1 MSCVHGSKLI
11 TKRQKYQKNM
21 KRIIIITTAIVI
33 SVLPAF
39 SQVVDNNGNVVDTT
53 AIYGERADSL
63 DAAVFVSRQA
73 GNYLS
78 KGKEIRT
85 EVISAAGLCKMAC
98 CNLAESFE
106 NSASV
111 TVGYSDA
118 VTGARQIRLLGL
130 SGIYTQMLDEN
141 RPVMRG
147 LSAPFGLSYVPG
159 QWLESIQ
166 IAKGASSVINGVES
180 MTGQINMEHR
190 KPTDEKPLFI
200 NAAVMSDTKMD
211 LNIASSLQMGY
222 KWSTVILGHVSGNVA
237 PHDMNND
244 SFLDEPKMLQ
254 VNLANRW
261 LYMAD
266 NGMQIRFG
274 VRALQDN
281 RLGGQMFTDEDGKH
295 VLYDKD
301 TYQWNPLLVK
311 KDELDPWGS
320 DILNRSI
327 NGYFKLGIPL
337 NEDNS
342 QNIAMVLDYSYQK
355 MDSYFGATKY
365 LAGQHS
371 AFGNLLY
378 QNEINESHKFTLGMS
393 ATFDRYMEDFRRQ
406 IWFNALLSDITFDNP
421 LTKLANGGV
430 FGEYTFHAGDK
441 FSAIAGLR
449 ADWYK
454 KSGDKIVGK
463 FSPRVTIKY
472 MPIEEIVIRANGG
485 RGVRYS
491 TPLIDNIGVFSTGKL
506 FTGSYDDHILED
518 AWTVGGNI
526 TYYMPFGAS
535 SNTYLSF
542 DYFRTQFA
550 QQMVVDYER
559 FANTID
565 FYALD
570 GRRSYTD
577 NFQLDFSVDPVERF
591 NITAT
596 FRYTDAKIE
605 LAGRGLVE
613 KPMTSRFKGVLNLQ
627 YATNLNKWVFDFTAS
642 LNGSCRV
649 YDFMKDLKDADGN
662 LIYKNGRTPVYPL
675 LYAQVTRK
683 LRGVDIYFGAENLT
697 NFRQKDVILGTKDAD
712 GYVNP
717 RVQTFDASAIWG
729 PLMGIKAHVGL
740 RFTLWKKA

>member
-1 MSCVHGSKLI
+1 
-11 TKRQKYQKNM
+11 M
-21 KRIIIITTAIVI
+21 KKIIILIAATLLAAM
-33 SVLPAF
+33 SAMA
-39 SQVVDNNGNVVDTT
+39 QVVDTT
-53 AIYGERADSL
+53 GIYGERADSL

-130 SGIYTQMLDEN
+130 SGVYTQMLDEN

-200 NAAVMSDTKMD
+200 NAALMSDTKMD
-211 LNIASSLQMGY
+211 FNIASSLQMRY
-222 KWSTVILGHVSGNVA
+222 KWSTVILGHVSGNIA
-237 PHDMNND
+237 SHDMNGD
-244 SFLDEPKMLQ
+244 SFLDEPRMLQ
-254 VNLANRW
+254 FNLANRW
-261 LYMAD
+261 LYQAD
-266 NGMQIRFG
+266 NGVQLRFG
-274 VRALQDN
+274 VRAIQDS
-281 RLGGQMFTDEDGKH
+281 RLGGQMLRDDDGNH
-295 VLYDKD
+295 VYYDKD
-301 TYQWNPLLVK
+301 NYIWNPL
-311 KDELDPWGS
+311 ELKAMQVNPWGS
-320 DILNRSI
+320 EILNRSL
-327 NGYFKLGIPL
+327 NGYLKLGIPL
-337 NEDNS
+337 AEDNS
-342 QNIAMVLDYSYQK
+342 QNIAMVLDYNYQD

-365 LAGQHS
+365 IADQHS
-371 AFGNLLY
+371 AFANLLY
-378 QNEINESHKFTLGMS
+378 QNEVDESNKFTLGMS
-393 ATFDRYMEDFRRQ
+393 ATHDRYSEDFARK
-406 IWFNALLSDITFDNP
+406 IWFNALPNVTEIARP
-421 LTKLANGGV
+421 LTSFTIGGV
-430 FGEYTFHAGDK
+430 FGEYTYHKGDE
-441 FSAIAGLR
+441 FSAIIGLR
-449 ADWYK
+449 GDVYK
-454 KSGDKIVGK
+454 QSDAPFVAKI
-463 FSPRVTIKY
+463 SPRVTLKY

-506 FTGSYDDHILED
+506 FSGAYTDHILED
-518 AWTVGGNI
+518 AWTFGGNI

-542 DYFRTQFA
+542 DYFRTQFM
-550 QQMVVDYER
+550 QQMVVDYEHYD
-559 FANTID
+559 NTID

-570 GRRSYTD
+570 GNRSYTD
-577 NFQLDFSVDPVERF
+577 NYQVDFSVDPVERF

-596 FRYTDAKIE
+596 FRYTDARIE
-605 LAGRGLVE
+605 LAGKGLVE
-613 KPMTSRFKGVLNLQ
+613 KPMTSRFKGVLNFQ
-627 YATNLNKWVFDFTAS
+627 YATNLNKWIFDFTAS
-642 LNGSCRV
+642 INGSCRV
-649 YDFMKDLKDADGN
+649 YDFMKTLKDANGN
-662 LIYKNGRTPVYPL
+662 LLYANGRTPVYPL

-683 LRGVDIYFGAENLT
+683 LRGVDLYIGAENLT
-697 NFRQKDVILGTKDAD
+697 NFKQEPAIIGTRGAD

-717 RVQTFDASAIWG
+717 RVATFDASAIWG
-729 PLMGIKAHVGL
+729 PLMGIKAHIGL

>member
-1 MSCVHGSKLI
+1 M
-11 TKRQKYQKNM
+11 Q
-21 KRIIIITTAIVI
+21 IIITLIRKPTKMKKTILLLLAVISTAI
-33 SVLPAF
+33 SSY
-39 SQVVDNNGNVVDTT
+39 SQVAGQNGQVTDTT
-53 AIYGERADSL
+53 GIYGERADSL

-130 SGIYTQMLDEN
+130 SGVYTQMLDET

-166 IAKGASSVINGVES
+166 IAKGSSSVINGVEC

-200 NAAVMSDTKMD
+200 NGAVMSDTKMD

-222 KWSTVILGHVSGNVA
+222 KWSTVILGHVSGNIEA
-237 PHDMNND
+237 HDMNND
-244 SFLDEPKMLQ
+244 GFLDEPKMLQ
-254 VNLANRW
+254 FNLSNRW
-261 LYMAD
+261 LYQAD
-266 NGMQIRFG
+266 NGVQVRFG
-274 VRALQDN
+274 VRAIQDK
-281 RLGGQMFTDEDGKH
+281 RDGGQVQAIQNRWT
-295 VLYDKD
+295 
-301 TYQWNPLLVK
+301 
-311 KDELDPWGS
+311 S
-320 DILNRSI
+320 DILNRSL
-327 NGYFKLGIPL
+327 NGYLKVGVPL

-342 QNIAMVLDYSYQK
+342 QNIALVADYNYQD
-355 MDSYFGATKY
+355 MDSGFGTKTY
-365 LAGQHS
+365 DAGQHS
-371 AFGNLLY
+371 AFANLLY
-378 QNEINESHKFTLGMS
+378 QNVINDSHRFTLGLNG
-393 ATFDRYMEDFRRQ
+393 TFDRYDEIIRRLVPQGADFILKEDGG
-406 IWFNALLSDITFDNP
+406 ITD
-421 LTKLANGGV
+421 LANAGV
-430 FGEYTFHAGDK
+430 FGEYTYHAGEK

-449 ADWYK
+449 GDWFYK
-454 KSGDKIVGK
+454 QGFKV
-463 FSPRVTIKY
+463 SPRVTLKY
-472 MPIEEIVIRANGG
+472 MPVDEIVIRANGG
-485 RGVRYS
+485 RGLRYS
-491 TPLIDNIGVFSTGKL
+491 TPLVDNIGVFSTGKNYI
-506 FTGSYDDHILED
+506 GAYNDHILED
-518 AWTVGGNI
+518 AWTFGGNI

-550 QQMVVDYER
+550 QQMVVDYEYGM
-559 FANTID
+559 NEIH

-570 GRRSYTD
+570 GNRSFTD
-577 NFQLDFSVDPVERF
+577 NYQVDFSVDPVERF

-596 FRYTDAKIE
+596 FRYTNAKIE
-605 LAGRGLVE
+605 LAGKGLVE

-627 YATNLNKWVFDFTAS
+627 YATNLNKWIFDFTAS

-649 YDFMKDLKDADGN
+649 YNFMEGLKDADGN
-662 LIYKNGRTPVYPL
+662 LLYKDGRTPVYPL
-675 LYAQVTRK
+675 LYAQVTRRFK
-683 LRGVDIYFGAENLT
+683 GWDVYIGAENLT
-697 NFRQKDVILGTKDAD
+697 NFRQKNVILGSVKDQN
-712 GYVNP
+712 GYVNAFQP
-717 RVQTFDASAIWG
+717 SFDASCVWG
-729 PLMGIKAHVGL
+729 PLMGIKAHIGF

>member
-1 MSCVHGSKLI
+1 
-11 TKRQKYQKNM
+11 M

-281 RLGGQMFTDEDGKH
+281 RLGGQMFTDKDGKH

-406 IWFNALLSDITFDNP
+406 IWFNALPSDITFDNP

-454 KSGDKIVGK
+454 KSGNKIVGK

-662 LIYKNGRTPVYPL
+662 LIYKNGRTPVYPI